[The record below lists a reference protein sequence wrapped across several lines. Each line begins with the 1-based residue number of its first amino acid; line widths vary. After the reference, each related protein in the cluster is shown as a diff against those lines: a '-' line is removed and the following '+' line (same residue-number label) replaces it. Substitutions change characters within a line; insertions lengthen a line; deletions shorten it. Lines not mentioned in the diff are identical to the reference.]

1 MQEKQDKQKKKKV
14 KKFKYW
20 MQTSLVVVFGVVVA
34 FFLALMLRLAFL
46 SGEDKYEKSALA
58 QQSYVSSVIPYKRGS
73 ILDRNGNVLAASDLI
88 YHLILDP
95 KVLLNKEENV
105 DPTIEALVK
114 VYGFSEAELRSIIVE
129 KKESS
134 YVVLR
139 R

>member
-1 MQEKQDKQKKKKV
+1 
-14 KKFKYW
+14 
-20 MQTSLVVVFGVVVA
+20 MQTSLLVIFSLVVA
-34 FFLALMLRLAFL
+34 VFLVLMVRLAFL

-105 DPTIEALVK
+105 NLLT
-114 VYGFSEAELRSIIVE
+114 
-129 KKESS
+129 
-134 YVVLR
+134 
-139 R
+139 